1 MYCCYI
7 REFLIELFIN
17 RDVLFY
23 FLDEARLVG
32 KAVLVHCLAGISR
45 SVTVTTAYL
54 MEHEHLSLND
64 AYDLVKRRKSDI
76 SPNFSFMGQLLEF
89 ERRLNIPE
97 TPSSAS
103 SSLSS
108 TSSLEMEISAF

>member
-1 MYCCYI
+1 MYRSTLNYAI
-7 REFLIELFIN
+7 IN
-17 RDVLFY
+17 VILLNIFVD
-23 FLDEARLVG
+23 DARLHG
-32 KAVLVHCLAGISR
+32 KTVLVHCLAGISR
-45 SVTVTTAYL
+45 SVTITTAYL

-89 ERRLNIPE
+89 ERLLNIPA

-108 TSSLEMEISAF
+108 TSSLEMEIGGF

>member
-1 MYCCYI
+1 
-7 REFLIELFIN
+7 
-17 RDVLFY
+17 
-23 FLDEARLVG
+23 
-32 KAVLVHCLAGISR
+32 
-45 SVTVTTAYL
+45 
-54 MEHEHLSLND
+54 MEHEHLNLND
-64 AYDLVKRRKSDI
+64 AYDLVKRQKSDV

-108 TSSLEMEISAF
+108 TSSLEMEISAFWDKSNIEIVLSNDEMILWNTEVVLIKI